1 MENNPNIFEVFNTIF
16 SDLPQPPK
24 TISLGINVLDPEN
37 KDELTETLLSD
48 NFEIFLQMFIFG
60 FKKLNLTFTEES
72 LSKLKDYFLS
82 LEIGIRFKIEI
93 EQFDTILFKDPRY
106 VKRYCVIDSA
116 SINELEPL
124 FISNYNKYTRNNL
137 NEFIA
142 VFQYEYESM
151 IFISFDFS

>member
-1 MENNPNIFEVFNTIF
+1 METNPNLFEIFNTIF
-16 SDLPQPPK
+16 SESPKAPK
-24 TISLGINVLDPEN
+24 TISLEIDVLDTLN
-37 KDELTETLLSD
+37 KDQITETQLSD
-48 NFEIFLQMFIFG
+48 IFEIFLHMFIYG

-72 LSKLKDYFLS
+72 LSRLKDYFLS

-106 VKRYCVIDSA
+106 VKRYCIIDSA